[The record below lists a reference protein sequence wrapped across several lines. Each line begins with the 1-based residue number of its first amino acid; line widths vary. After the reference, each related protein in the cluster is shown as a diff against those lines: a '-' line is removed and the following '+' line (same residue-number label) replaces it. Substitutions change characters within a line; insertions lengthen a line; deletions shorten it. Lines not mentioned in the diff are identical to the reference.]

1 MPGNIPGNFL
11 YMKNAL
17 VFGGSRGIGLAIGRR
32 LKNEGYNV
40 CLTFL
45 NSSNVAKYLEGE
57 GFFLIKGDISK
68 ERDVDNIYEEAIKRF
83 GNISIVVNN
92 AGISLPQKLLIDTS
106 FEEIKRVIDVN
117 LLGTIYSCKKASSI
131 MLKDGGNIINVSSI
145 WGYCGGVC
153 ESVYSA
159 SKAGVIM
166 LTDVLSRELESSDI
180 SVSCIV
186 PGLIDTD
193 MNNHLSSVDKE
204 NFLIDNG
211 IDRIGKPEDIAN
223 TLLDIIKMDKKE
235 SNGKLFFVKCGNLI
249 NK

>member
-1 MPGNIPGNFL
+1 
-11 YMKNAL
+11 
-17 VFGGSRGIGLAIGRR
+17 
-32 LKNEGYNV
+32 
-40 CLTFL
+40 
-45 NSSNVAKYLEGE
+45 
-57 GFFLIKGDISK
+57 
-68 ERDVDNIYEEAIKRF
+68 
-83 GNISIVVNN
+83 
-92 AGISLPQKLLIDTS
+92 
-106 FEEIKRVIDVN
+106 
-117 LLGTIYSCKKASSI
+117 
-131 MLKDGGNIINVSSI
+131 
-145 WGYCGGVC
+145 
-153 ESVYSA
+153 
-159 SKAGVIM
+159 M

-211 IDRIGKPEDIAN
+211 IDRIGKPEDVAN